1 MILNGVFMSNKT
13 AALVFMA
20 LPNIN
25 KKTSEISEVFKT
37 ELLIDDFV

>member
-1 MILNGVFMSNKT
+1 MSNKT

-25 KKTSEISEVFKT
+25 KKTSVIPEVFLT
-37 ELLIDDFV
+37 EFSND